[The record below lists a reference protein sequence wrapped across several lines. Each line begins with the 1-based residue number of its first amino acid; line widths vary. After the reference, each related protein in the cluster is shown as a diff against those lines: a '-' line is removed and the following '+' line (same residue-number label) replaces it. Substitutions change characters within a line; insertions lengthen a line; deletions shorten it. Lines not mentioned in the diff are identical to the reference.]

1 MRRTVAA
8 LACSFSLCAPA
19 VAIVGDA
26 EPADWM
32 LIRPALMVHSSRG
45 GCSGAVLG
53 QDLVLTAAH
62 CVSSE
67 VKIRIAGP
75 GVGWT
80 DIKEV
85 VPHPQF
91 GAEERSTA
99 DLALLKL
106 FKPLPPALAPAL
118 LGARP
123 VTAGDRLVVVGY
135 GLALPGDPWTFGTA
149 RMTTL
154 TVNRLYYKMLEL
166 TDRVGIG
173 ESAKLGSCKG
183 DSGGPVFAVR
193 GGAPFLVGIVRGSFY
208 CGGPT
213 FITPLAP
220 HRDWI
225 VETAQQLSSQLG
237 P

>member
-8 LACSFSLCAPA
+8 FACSFLLCAPA

-26 EPADWM
+26 NPADWM
-32 LIRPALMVHSSRG
+32 FVRPALMIHSSRG
-45 GCSGAVLG
+45 GCSGAMLG
-53 QDLVLTAAH
+53 RDLVLTAAH
-62 CVSSE
+62 CVISAA
-67 VKIRIAGP
+67 KIRIAGP

-80 DIKEV
+80 EIKAS
-85 VPHPQF
+85 VPHPEF

-106 FKPLPPALAPAL
+106 FKPLPAALAPAL
-118 LGARP
+118 LGVRP
-123 VTAGDRLVVVGY
+123 VAAGDRLVVVGY
-135 GLALPGDPWTFGTA
+135 GLAVEDDPWTFGTA

-154 TVNRLYYKMLEL
+154 TVNRLSYKMLEL
-166 TDRVGIG
+166 TDRVGLG
-173 ESAKLGSCKG
+173 ESAKLGGCKG

-193 GGAPFLVGIVRGSFY
+193 GGAPFLVGIVRGGHY

-213 FITPLAP
+213 FVTPLAP

-225 VETAQQLSSQLG
+225 VETAQQLGSQLG